1 MPDFWLAILLIIVF
15 AANLRWLPPIGDAP
29 PSYGIWEWL
38 RHLILPSIAIGTG
51 FSAIIARMVRSSL
64 LGELKSD
71 YMRTAA
77 AKGLSPTSMVVI
89 HALPNA
95 LLAVVTVLGIAIA
108 LLISL
113 AIIVEKRF
121 FLLGAWAEC

>member
-1 MPDFWLAILLIIVF
+1 MVPAI
-15 AANLRWLPPIGDAP
+15 GHAP
-29 PSYGIWEWL
+29 LSSGFWEWL

-77 AKGLSPTSMVVI
+77 AKGLSPASMVI
-89 HALPNA
+89 THALPYA
-95 LLAVVTVLGIAIA
+95 ILPVITVLGIALA
-108 LLISL
+108 LLISG
-113 AIIVEKRF
+113 ATVVENVFSIK
-121 FLLGAWAEC
+121 G